1 MPIFEYKALT
11 PEGGTKKGIVD
22 ADSPKDARTLL
33 RRQQLMV
40 TTIKLARSAKGASI
54 SNTLRKLQGIDKPN
68 KKRNEQVA
76 GITRQMASLLAS
88 GIPLAESLRALIDQA
103 PDRQLESVF
112 RDVRERVTQ
121 GLSLGDALAM
131 HPAYF
136 TPLYCSMVKAGEAS
150 GNLDQVLMKL
160 SQFLQSQ
167 ARMRNKVGAAML
179 YPMIMVGVGILV
191 IAVLM
196 TFVVPKITAMMKSQ
210 DKELPLLTEILIT
223 ISDFMVNYW
232 WLCMLGIA
240 ALIMCWNWIL
250 QSDRGRLTWDTIK
263 LKIPVFGDLM
273 IKQSVARFSKTLS
286 TLLRSGVA
294 AVQSIQVTK
303 ETLDNKLL
311 QNCLQD
317 VHDQLLEGS
326 DISTPLR
333 ASGVFPPM
341 VSYMVAVGEQAG
353 NLEDVL
359 EQIGDTYDEEV
370 DLATTKLTSVIEPLV
385 IVCLA
390 SVVAMIILAIVLP
403 LMELQKIS

>member
-11 PEGGTKKGIVD
+11 ADGATKKGIVD

-40 TTIKLARSAKGASI
+40 TTIKAARSAKRASV
-54 SNTLRKLQGIDKPN
+54 SATLRKLQGVDKPN

-76 GITRQMASLLAS
+76 GITRQMASLLGS

-103 PDRQLESVF
+103 PDQQLESVF
-112 RDVRERVTQ
+112 RDIRERVTQ
-121 GLSLGDALAM
+121 GMSLGDALAL

-150 GNLDQVLMKL
+150 GNLDQVLLKL

-167 ARMRNKVGAAML
+167 ARMRNKVGAAMI
-179 YPMIMVGVGILV
+179 YPMIMVCVGAIV

-196 TFVVPKITAMMKSQ
+196 TFVVPKITQMLKTQ
-210 DKELPLLTEILIT
+210 DKELPMLTEILMGV
-223 ISDFMVNYW
+223 SDFMVKYW
-232 WLCMLGIA
+232 WLLCLGVA
-240 ALIMCWNWIL
+240 AFSMMWNWII
-250 QSDRGRLTWDTIK
+250 QTDRGRLAWDKFK
-263 LKIPVFGDLM
+263 LKVPVFGDLM
-273 IKQSVARFSKTLS
+273 IKQSVARFAKTLS

-294 AVQSIQVTK
+294 AVQSIRVTK
-303 ETLDNKLL
+303 ETLDNRLL
-311 QNCLQD
+311 QNSLQT

-370 DLATTKLTSVIEPLV
+370 ELATTKLTSVIEPLV
-385 IVCLA
+385 IVVLA
-390 SVVAMIILAIVLP
+390 GIVALIILAIVLP
-403 LMELQKIS
+403 LMELQKIN

>member
-11 PEGGTKKGIVD
+11 PDGSTKKGIVD

-40 TTIKLARSAKGASI
+40 TTIKSAKSAKGASV
-54 SNTLRKLQGIDKPN
+54 SSTLRKLQGVDAPN

-76 GITRQMASLLAS
+76 GVTRQMASLLAS

-103 PDRQLESVF
+103 PDRQMESVF

-121 GLSLGDALAM
+121 GLSLGDALAQ

-160 SQFLQSQ
+160 AQFLQSQ

-179 YPMIMVGVGILV
+179 YPMIMIGVGVVV
-191 IAVLM
+191 ISVLM
-196 TFVVPKITAMMKSQ
+196 TFVVPKITTMMKSRDQ
-210 DKELPLLTEILIT
+210 ELPMLTRSLIAV
-223 ISDFMVNYW
+223 SDFMVDYW
-232 WLCMLGIA
+232 WLCCLGVA
-240 ALIMCWNWIL
+240 ALSMLWNWIL
-250 QSDRGRLTWDTIK
+250 QTDKGRLAWDTFK
-263 LKIPVFGDLM
+263 LKVPVFGDLM

-311 QNCLQD
+311 QNALQV

-333 ASGVFPPM
+333 SSGVFPPM

-359 EQIGDTYDEEV
+359 EQIGETYDEEV
-370 DLATTKLTSVIEPLV
+370 ELATTKLTSVIEPLV
-385 IVCLA
+385 IVVLA
-390 SVVAMIILAIVLP
+390 SVVALIILAIVLP
-403 LMELQKIS
+403 LMQLQKNF